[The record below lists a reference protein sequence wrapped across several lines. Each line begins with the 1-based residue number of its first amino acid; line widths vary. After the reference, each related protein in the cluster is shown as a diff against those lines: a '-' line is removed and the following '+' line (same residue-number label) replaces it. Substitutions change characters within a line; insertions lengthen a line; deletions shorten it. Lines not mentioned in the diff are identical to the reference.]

1 MKAQLIKENI
11 HDFLKPKT
19 EEELSDAYREIKQKT
34 DEFMTKIFS
43 DLHKDH
49 IDTNCYKNNENKWIF
64 EIDLDYKKIF
74 ASSDRV
80 LIPLRD
86 ILNINRKVIKMLIE
100 SWLKENTDWPHLELY
115 VDNIMPF

>member
-1 MKAQLIKENI
+1 MKAQLVKENI
-11 HDFLKPKT
+11 HDFLKSKT
-19 EEELSDAYREIKQKT
+19 KEELGDTYQVLKQKT
-34 DEFMTKIFS
+34 DEFMTKIFNH
-43 DLHKDH
+43 LH
-49 IDTNCYKNNENKWIF
+49 IDPNEPNAYRNSENQWMF
-64 EIDLDYKKIF
+64 THDLESKLIF